1 MKIVKFLIVSV
12 LLACVL
18 LSVSYFAV
26 AEVSWSA
33 KINLDVTSPISHDNM
48 FSVRVSVSDITSKDG
63 IVCAIYHVRFDPTAL
78 ELVSWTNSHPS
89 EWDFSG
95 KTSFGAED
103 WTDLLQDDN
112 GNSYLMYTV
121 MNTSLENG
129 VKNDGV
135 LCTDL
140 VFKVRSSAS
149 KTTEITVTDIS
160 FMDKTLEDDCLLSD
174 CKLEVSLVSEESSTV
189 ESSEDSSSAVS
200 SEEPSKQPE
209 ESSKPAES
217 SEREESSEAESS
229 APQESSEKEESSAIE
244 SSETESSADESE
256 ESADESEESSADR
269 TEEPSD
275 EETNTDETS
284 EESVS
289 ESSADTAGSKA
300 ESHDEEPSKADNG
313 GERVVMTVLV
323 DNIKDEYGI
332 SALQFKLKYKPTLLS
347 FVDYEIILP
356 EDWDLNTEYTEDL
369 CVVETNGDLMF
380 CVMNYQVGCGVK
392 EDGVLGFRI
401 VFETKNVAF
410 DPSLI
415 TMDDIMLIND
425 DLKEVSSEGY
435 HLSIT
440 YEGENGSSADDSFV
454 SEQDEG
460 KTLKIVIVVVSCV
473 VLVAI
478 ALSAFVII
486 RKKKQS

>member
-26 AEVSWSA
+26 AEASWSA
-33 KINLDVTSPISHDNM
+33 KLDLDVTSPISHDNT

-135 LCTDL
+135 LYTDL

-200 SEEPSKQPE
+200 SEESSKHQE
-209 ESSKPAES
+209 ESSKPA
-217 SEREESSEAESS
+217 ESSEAESS

-256 ESADESEESSADR
+256 ESADES
-269 TEEPSD
+269 
-275 EETNTDETS
+275 
-284 EESVS
+284 
-289 ESSADTAGSKA
+289 
-300 ESHDEEPSKADNG
+300 
-313 GERVVMTVLV
+313 
-323 DNIKDEYGI
+323 
-332 SALQFKLKYKPTLLS
+332 
-347 FVDYEIILP
+347 
-356 EDWDLNTEYTEDL
+356 
-369 CVVETNGDLMF
+369 
-380 CVMNYQVGCGVK
+380 
-392 EDGVLGFRI
+392 
-401 VFETKNVAF
+401 
-410 DPSLI
+410 
-415 TMDDIMLIND
+415 
-425 DLKEVSSEGY
+425 
-435 HLSIT
+435 
-440 YEGENGSSADDSFV
+440 
-454 SEQDEG
+454 
-460 KTLKIVIVVVSCV
+460 
-473 VLVAI
+473 
-478 ALSAFVII
+478 
-486 RKKKQS
+486 

>member
-18 LSVSYFAV
+18 LSVSFFAV
-26 AEVSWSA
+26 AEASWSA
-33 KINLDVTSPISHDNM
+33 KIDFDVTSPISHDNT

-135 LCTDL
+135 LYTDL

-200 SEEPSKQPE
+200 SEESSKHQE

-217 SEREESSEAESS
+217 SEAESS
-229 APQESSEKEESSAIE
+229 SPQESSEKEESSAIE
-244 SSETESSADESE
+244 SSEMESSADESE
-256 ESADESEESSADR
+256 ESADESEESSADH

-289 ESSADTAGSKA
+289 ESTADTAGSEA
-300 ESHDEEPSKADNG
+300 ESHNDESSKADNG

-425 DLKEVSSEGY
+425 DLKEVSPEGY
-435 HLSIT
+435 HLSIS
-440 YEGENGSSADDSFV
+440 YEGDNGSLTDDSFV